1 MWEVV
6 PMTVGTKVQQTLA
19 IAESVLA
26 SLKIFALE
34 TQDKSAKQ
42 MYNNLVHSQQ
52 TIVDSLNSRLQYIQN
67 QEPQFK
73 QQ

>member
-1 MWEVV
+1 
-6 PMTVGTKVQQTLA
+6 MTVGTKIQQTIA
-19 IAESVLA
+19 NAESVLA

-34 TQDKSAKQ
+34 TQNKSAKQ
-42 MYNNLVHSQQ
+42 MYNNLVQSQQ

-67 QEPQFK
+67 QEPQYR

>member
-1 MWEVV
+1 
-6 PMTVGTKVQQTLA
+6 MTVGTKVQKTLA
-19 IAESVLA
+19 SAESVLA

-34 TQDKSAKQ
+34 TQDQNAKQ
-42 MYNNLVHSQQ
+42 MFNSLVQGQQ

-67 QEPQFK
+67 QEPQYK

>member
-1 MWEVV
+1 
-6 PMTVGTKVQQTLA
+6 MTVGTKVQKTLA
-19 IAESVLA
+19 SAESVLA
-26 SLKIFALE
+26 SLKMFALE
-34 TQDKSAKQ
+34 TQDQSAKQ
-42 MYNNLVHSQQ
+42 TYNTLVQSQQ